1 MPKSIF
7 RPVSDAEEAM
17 RRFNGALRRVM
28 RVSKDDLSRRM
39 DEEKASHAGKP
50 RRGPKPKPVVSI

>member
-1 MPKSIF
+1 
-7 RPVSDAEEAM
+7 M